1 MNNIISMEKIND
13 LLHKEQKKDAKCK
26 CMWIIAGV
34 VAVIAIAAIAFGV
47 YKYVSKNRYDEFDED
62 DFEDDFEDD
71 IFEEES
77 EA

>member
-13 LLHKEQKKDAKCK
+13 LLHKEQKKKACK
-26 CMWIIAGV
+26 WVWIVAGV
-34 VAVIAIAAIAFGV
+34 VAVLAIAGIAFGV
-47 YKYVSKNRYDEFDED
+47 YKYMSKDYDDEFDDD

-71 IFEEES
+71 IFDEET